1 MLKRLIL
8 HDWHYKLLSLVMGV
22 VLWFVLNMGERV
34 PLGVERQIEMV
45 DQEKGYEYR
54 LERKRVKIRLRV
66 MERFVHEETLEKIT
80 ASVSLRGLK
89 EGEHTLKVE
98 VKNVPKFL
106 VSVERTE
113 PEYVKV
119 RVIKAPEGGQ

>member
-54 LERKRVKIRLRV
+54 LERKRVKIKLRV

>member
-1 MLKRLIL
+1 MLKRLII

-89 EGEHTLKVE
+89 EGEHILKVE

>member
-1 MLKRLIL
+1 MLKRLFI
-8 HDWHYKLLSLVMGV
+8 HDWHYKLLSLVMGL

-34 PLGVERQIEMV
+34 PLGIERQIEMV

-54 LERKRVKIRLRV
+54 LEKRRVKIRLRV
-66 MERFVHEETLEKIT
+66 MERLVSEETLEKIT

-89 EGEHTLKVE
+89 EGEYTLKVE
-98 VKNVPKFL
+98 VKNLPRFL

-113 PEYVKV
+113 PDYVKV
-119 RVIKAPEGGQ
+119 KVIKAPEGGQ

>member
-22 VLWFVLNMGERV
+22 VLWFLLNMGERV